1 MDKLLTW
8 ADPEPRK
15 LYDSGAGRQWR
26 MCLHQRNLFLGTVF
40 KFRHKAVDTSLEPDH
55 PQAFFCLSDALL
67 GFDLLC
73 LQNSPAAA
81 AEASDFGDGQGFSH
95 LQAGWHTDWH
105 LPHGEFPE
113 GTTPLLPR
121 PTPQSP
127 VSPQL
132 ATSKCWGVR
141 ETTQLTPRLSLHYDV
156 TVMDCVP
163 SAGLMEGSCLYGP
176 PRCCRCKGLLCGS
189 RN

>member
-1 MDKLLTW
+1 M
-8 ADPEPRK
+8 AYVSSPEEPFSW
-15 LYDSGAGRQWR
+15 YCVQIQMHSHSNFPGAWGR
-26 MCLHQRNLFLGTVF
+26 H
-40 KFRHKAVDTSLEPDH
+40 H
-55 PQAFFCLSDALL
+55 PQAFSCLSDALH
-67 GFDLLC
+67 GFDSLC

-95 LQAGWHTDWH
+95 LQAGWHADWH

-113 GTTPLLPR
+113 GTAPSLPR

-141 ETTQLTPRLSLHYDV
+141 GTTQLTPRLFLRYDV
-156 TVMDCVP
+156 TVIDCVR
-163 SAGLMEGSCLYGP
+163 SAGLMEGSCLPEP